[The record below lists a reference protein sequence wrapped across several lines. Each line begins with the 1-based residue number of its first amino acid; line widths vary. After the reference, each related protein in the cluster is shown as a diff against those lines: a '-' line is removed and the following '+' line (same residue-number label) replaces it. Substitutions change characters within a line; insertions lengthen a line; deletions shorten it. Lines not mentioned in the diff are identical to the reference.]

1 MKATKIS
8 AILLVFLTLFNS
20 GCSKE
25 KAKAK
30 VQTLLGNLDSTNTIE
45 GIDANKDGIRDDI
58 EKIIEEL
65 PDLSRQAKNGLR
77 YYQKSF
83 EETLL
88 KVTNRE
94 NALEYVNKEIK
105 TYFCIDFT
113 WFGKDETDNA
123 IKKREVINLL
133 LAATLNTEQR
143 TLKYGQI
150 DAWLDGQSINGN
162 DGFCPEFS
170 NKNKQNF

>member
-1 MKATKIS
+1 MKTIKLS

-77 YYQKSF
+77 YHQKLYEEMLLKSTNRDNTLEYTNKSF
-83 EETLL
+83 
-88 KVTNRE
+88 K
-94 NALEYVNKEIK
+94 A
-105 TYFCIDFT
+105 YFCIDFE

-123 IKKREVINLL
+123 IKKREITGLL
-133 LAATLNTEQR
+133 LAAMLNTEQR
-143 TLKYGQI
+143 T
-150 DAWLDGQSINGN
+150 
-162 DGFCPEFS
+162 
-170 NKNKQNF
+170 